1 MIRRKC
7 FLKHMFDRA
16 IMTKADLL
24 LLAVSCGAAVLF
36 ALLLALFGRGGERV
50 RILSDG
56 RLTGEYSLHE
66 DRQIL
71 LHTEKGENLLVIRDG
86 EAWIGE
92 ADCPD
97 GLCVRQGRISRVGES
112 VLCLPHELAVVI
124 AGTGEEDAVDGM
136 TG

>member
-1 MIRRKC
+1 M
-7 FLKHMFDRA
+7 KHMFDRA

-50 RILSDG
+50 RILYDG

-66 DRQIL
+66 DRQIP

-86 EAWIGE
+86 EAWIEE

-97 GLCVRQGRISRVGES
+97 GLCIRQQLRSEYLLQHLIVFVHRPF
-112 VLCLPHELAVVI
+112 LWFAQR
-124 AGTGEEDAVDGM
+124 
-136 TG
+136 